1 MIDNRGALVLKLLT
15 DFFFLFFFLLGYI
28 VVFSPPTKT
37 KKKKNKKQKDM
48 ALLPLTKIKTPI
60 NLDAMALLP
69 PIKNTHRAEWI
80 LNIGIPSKTMYY
92 NKGLSLSAN

>member
-1 MIDNRGALVLKLLT
+1 MYK
-15 DFFFLFFFLLGYI
+15 
-28 VVFSPPTKT
+28 
-37 KKKKNKKQKDM
+37 KKQKQKEDM

-92 NKGLSLSAN
+92 SLSLSLCELRKAESNCRMVDHQINSDFKSGSSWHFSGKYKQL